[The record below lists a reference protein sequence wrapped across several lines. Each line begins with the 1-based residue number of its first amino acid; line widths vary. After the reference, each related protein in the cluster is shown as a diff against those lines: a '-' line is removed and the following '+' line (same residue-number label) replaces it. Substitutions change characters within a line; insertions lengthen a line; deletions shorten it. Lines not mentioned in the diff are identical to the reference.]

1 MKTTEEKFDYIEENY
16 TQKIQDYEKNEDRSK
31 KAKEM
36 LDQASKILESDE
48 NYHYKNLKFIESRLT
63 WSHNNENFSDKEDI
77 VRKYNTY
84 QIRPEAKIIY
94 FRLPESNSNM
104 AEAFDEANYYVSQSN
119 GTCQNLYEPLPVRID
134 YDVYSNETFFN
145 NSFVVKRY
153 KDGILLVMRGNKFV
167 NKYKNHLKMMVIREE
182 YKDNE
187 TIGDVM
193 KLLSID
199 EHTLRTVNNIDW
211 TEDCFKDKLTL
222 YILDRNISKTKGGK
236 INIQNH
242 HINKT

>member
-1 MKTTEEKFDYIEENY
+1 MF
-16 TQKIQDYEKNEDRSK
+16 IQTK
-31 KAKEM
+31 
-36 LDQASKILESDE
+36 
-48 NYHYKNLKFIESRLT
+48 H
-63 WSHNNENFSDKEDI
+63 
-77 VRKYNTY
+77 
-84 QIRPEAKIIY
+84 
-94 FRLPESNSNM
+94 
-104 AEAFDEANYYVSQSN
+104 
-119 GTCQNLYEPLPVRID
+119 
-134 YDVYSNETFFN
+134 FFN

-211 TEDCFKDKLTL
+211 TEDCFKDKLNTL
-222 YILDRNISKTKGGK
+222 YFRQKYI
-236 INIQNH
+236 
-242 HINKT
+242 